1 MRIHKATVVLVAT
14 LLTSALAAQSRDT
27 LAERVDAIMSRPEF
41 RHAIFGIEFYDLD
54 ANAVVYEHNSDRFFV
69 PGSTTKLVTMG
80 SALQL
85 LGADHRFRT
94 RAYETAV
101 SSVIGR
107 ISNCGRW
114 SSSQR
119 S

>member
-27 LAERVDAIMSRPEF
+27 LAERVDAVMSRPEF

-69 PGSTTKLVTMG
+69 GPYPRPGRPHQQLVFEWQHLIRG
-80 SALQL
+80 
-85 LGADHRFRT
+85 
-94 RAYETAV
+94 
-101 SSVIGR
+101 
-107 ISNCGRW
+107 
-114 SSSQR
+114 
-119 S
+119 